1 MFKFSFKRKNPFTRA
16 FSLLLAGGIPIALI
30 ALACSGGGADSG
42 SGDVTFQPV
51 ITGVW
56 TVDIEKSEYVECWY
70 GEDVEAQYSDGSDG
84 GNEWWGASGAKIH
97 QSSDATDDGKLVFWG
112 PASMLTDCNVYANEA
127 DYKRNRRA
135 NSDN

>member
-1 MFKFSFKRKNPFTRA
+1 MFKFNSGRKKPFARA
-16 FSLLLAGGIPIALI
+16 FSLPLAGGLAIALI

-51 ITGVW
+51 TTGVW

-70 GEDVEAQYSDGSDG
+70 GENVEAQYRDDE
-84 GNEWWGASGAKIH
+84 NEWWVVSGEDILR
-97 QSSDATDDGKLVFWG
+97 SSDDGKLVFWG
-112 PASMLTDCNVYANEA
+112 PAGALTDCNVYANEA

-135 NSDN
+135 NSNN